1 MPSVEK
7 SIIIFVTLENRK
19 IIEYSNSVDKP
30 NGSTSAFL
38 QLFEMKESSGDDSE
52 IEDFCLD
59 YLFEEIVDLPEVLI
73 DEQLNNSSDPELE
86 SLLSSD
92 SFVACVVLPQYDDD
106 FLFIDFDENFGDQW
120 FHPLLFFV
128 IIFIISYI
136 MFLYFIS

>member
-1 MPSVEK
+1 MTS
-7 SIIIFVTLENRK
+7 ENRK
-19 IIEYSNSVDKP
+19 IIEYSNSLDTPK
-30 NGSTSAFL
+30 GSTSALL
-38 QLFEMKESSGDDSE
+38 QLFEMKENQNSDDDLE

-106 FLFIDFDENFGDQW
+106 FLFIDFDENYLDIDFYRILC
-120 FHPLLFFV
+120 FA
-128 IIFIISYI
+128 IIFIIFYI
-136 MFLYFIS
+136 IFLYSVS

>member
-1 MPSVEK
+1 MTS
-7 SIIIFVTLENRK
+7 ENRK
-19 IIEYSNSVDKP
+19 IIEYSNSLDTPK
-30 NGSTSAFL
+30 GSTSALL
-38 QLFEMKESSGDDSE
+38 QLFEMKENQNSDDDLE

-106 FLFIDFDENFGDQW
+106 FLFIDFEENFGDQW
-120 FHPLLFFV
+120 FYPFLFFA
-128 IIFIISYI
+128 IIFLISYI
-136 MFLYFIS
+136 MFVYSIS

>member
-1 MPSVEK
+1 MTS
-7 SIIIFVTLENRK
+7 ENRK
-19 IIEYSNSVDKP
+19 IIEYSNSLDTPK
-30 NGSTSAFL
+30 GSTSALL
-38 QLFEMKESSGDDSE
+38 QLFEMKENQNSDDDSE
-52 IEDFCLD
+52 IADFCLD

-120 FHPLLFFV
+120 FYPLLFFV